1 MELGREALSETPET
15 KRQENAVVQ
24 RRRKPRTK
32 PRDVFSKSGSPP
44 AKAPAKEKPGP
55 AKAPAPITP
64 KSAPTPSKVPV
75 PPTVKEDEVAT
86 PEAAH
91 DDDQETA
98 KTAIQESI
106 IEEQLL
112 REPRKGIGLRPSE
125 NEVEEADDEGSQ
137 TSKRAQDIIDK
148 SKARASE
155 KTVQKAK
162 APEVESTPAPVQV
175 RKRRRVK
182 PSFQPAERKKRLDR
196 SRHMEYKYEVRR
208 LLVDINVAEEHRS
221 SILGSV
227 WAKGERQTVADA
239 KEFLSEKF
247 DEGILDGEQLDAMS
261 KIVDNYTIRR

>member
-1 MELGREALSETPET
+1 M
-15 KRQENAVVQ
+15 Q

-32 PRDVFSKSGSPP
+32 PRDVFNKSGSPP
-44 AKAPAKEKPGP
+44 AKAPVKDKTSPE
-55 AKAPAPITP
+55 KAPAPIAP
-64 KSAPTPSKVPV
+64 KPVPAPSKVAV
-75 PPTVKEDEVAT
+75 PPTMKEDS
-86 PEAAH
+86 EAPPKPAH
-91 DDDQETA
+91 DGGQQTA
-98 KTAIQESI
+98 KSAIQESI

-125 NEVEEADDEGSQ
+125 SENQEADDEGSQ

-148 SKARASE
+148 SKARASV

-162 APEVESTPAPVQV
+162 APEAESAPAPVQV

-247 DEGILDGEQLDAMS
+247 DEGVLDGEQLDAMS
-261 KIVDNYTIRR
+261 KIVDNYTVRR